1 VLATVAVS
9 LGWLILLLWI
19 SGQCQNELTSQWPNQ
34 RCDGVSGCVEY
45 ISTYMVMC
53 KYSGEGLEWTMWLM
67 FYTVLVVVLTLHA
80 FVCSIASKGSP
91 PPAMRYLIH
100 TLTALAAIGISL
112 VVSFDHQDIAGMY
125 TYHYEILVV
134 SGYSASPVSLHG
146 LGVVLLFG
154 SGAGVHAIL
163 LWQYSMIQSQ
173 YRLMYD
179 ISWDI
184 ALECGTELL
193 YVGTMTAFF
202 VFFLLN
208 AVATA
213 IMLEYITLAL
223 YVALF
228 IVAIWTTVDVVEKI
242 PS

>member
-1 VLATVAVS
+1 VLSTVAVS

-19 SGQCQNELTSQWPNQ
+19 SGQCQNEITSQWPNQ
-34 RCDGVSGCVEY
+34 RCDGVSGCVEF

-53 KYSGEGLEWTMWLM
+53 KYSGESMEWSMWLLY
-67 FYTVLVVVLTLHA
+67 YTVLIVVLTLHA
-80 FVCSIASKGSP
+80 FICSTTSNDSP
-91 PPAMRYLIH
+91 HPIMRYLIH
-100 TLTALAAIGISL
+100 TLTALAALGISL
-112 VVSFDHQDIAGMY
+112 VVSFDHQDISGMY
-125 TYHYEILVV
+125 THHYEILVV
-134 SGYSASPVSLHG
+134 SGYGESPGTLHG

-154 SGAGVHAIL
+154 SGAGMHAIL
-163 LWQYSMIQSQ
+163 LWQYSMLQSQ
-173 YRLMYD
+173 YRLKYD

-184 ALECGTELL
+184 ALEYDTELL
-193 YVGTMTAFF
+193 YIVTMTAFF

-213 IMLEYITLAL
+213 IILEYTTLTL

-228 IVAIWTTVDVVEKI
+228 VVAIWTRVDVLEKI